1 MNDDRQDP
9 NREWYIARGGKE
21 FGPVAIEVL
30 RRGLDTG
37 TIVPSDFVWTP
48 GRPEWIPITDIV
60 SPNAAV
66 AKSSAVRRADG
77 IRKRRVTANRI
88 PTVKQD
94 PNREWYIAR
103 GGKEFG
109 PVAIEVLRRG
119 LATGTIVPSDFVWT
133 PGLLE
138 WVPIAD
144 VVSPNPA
151 GAKFSG
157 IRKADVI
164 RKRRAIAN
172 RILTVL
178 KATLNHSW
186 NAGRAASGDA
196 WRRINPFNIIET
208 ACIRCLSAARRALAF
223 LPGRGEGEVLRNEDR
238 GAAFRR
244 IETEQDTRRAIRK
257 LNVMGFALAALLI
270 CGVGGWG
277 ATSQLA
283 GAVIAPGTIV
293 VESNIKK
300 VQHPTG
306 GVVGEIFVK
315 EGGTVEEGQVVL
327 RLDDTVTRATLGVVR
342 SQLDDLMAR
351 EARLLAERDESELI
365 AFPTPLINRA
375 DETSVTMAIA
385 GEEKLFES
393 RKSARTG
400 QRAQLREQIAQMNEE
415 IRGLSAQQAAKGT
428 ETDLISKELVGVT
441 ELYKK
446 NLVSISR
453 YTQLQRDETRLQGER
468 GQLIADIAR
477 ARGKI
482 SETELQIIQ
491 LDQDFRTEVL
501 KDLRD
506 AQGKIAELKER
517 LTAAEDQLKRVEMR
531 APQSGVV
538 HQLSVHTVGGV
549 IGNGETIM
557 QIVPRADELVVE
569 AKVAPHDIDQ
579 VAPGANVTVR
589 IMAGNQRTTPDVT
602 GVLTRVSADLTRE
615 QQTASQPAQAY
626 YTVRIGLPADQV
638 ARLKDIRLVP
648 GMPAE
653 AFIQT
658 YERTPLQ
665 YLLKPFGEQIGRAFR
680 ER

>member
-1 MNDDRQDP
+1 MNDNKQEA
-9 NREWYIARGGKE
+9 NREWYIAREGKE
-21 FGPVAIEVL
+21 FGPVGIEVL
-30 RRGLDTG
+30 RSGVDTG
-37 TIVPSDFVWTP
+37 TIVPSDFVWSP
-48 GRPEWIPITDIV
+48 GLPEWIPI
-60 SPNAAV
+60 
-66 AKSSAVRRADG
+66 
-77 IRKRRVTANRI
+77 
-88 PTVKQD
+88 
-94 PNREWYIAR
+94 
-103 GGKEFG
+103 
-109 PVAIEVLRRG
+109 
-119 LATGTIVPSDFVWT
+119 
-133 PGLLE
+133 LE
-138 WVPIAD
+138 
-144 VVSPNPA
+144 VVSPNPTD
-151 GAKFSG
+151 AKSSGVSNADG
-157 IRKADVI
+157 IR
-164 RKRRAIAN
+164 RQRATAN
-172 RILTVL
+172 QMPT
-178 KATLNHSW
+178 TLNHLW
-186 NAGRAASGDA
+186 KVGRAASDDA
-196 WRRINPFNIIET
+196 WRRIKPFKVVET
-208 ACIRCLSAARRALAF
+208 ACNRCLSEARRALAF
-223 LPGRGEGEVLRNEDR
+223 LQSQGEGKVVRNEDR
-238 GAAFRR
+238 EAAFRR
-244 IETEQDTRRAIRK
+244 IETEQDPRRAIRK
-257 LNVMGFALAALLI
+257 LSLMGFAIAALLL
-270 CGVGGWG
+270 CGVGGWA

-315 EGGTVEEGQVVL
+315 EGGAVEEGQVVL

-365 AFPTPLINRA
+365 AFPTPLTNRR
-375 DETSVTMAIA
+375 DETSVTMALA

-400 QRAQLREQIAQMNEE
+400 QRAQLRERIAQLNEE
-415 IRGLSAQQAAKGT
+415 VRGLSAQQAAKGS
-428 ETDLISKELVGVT
+428 ETDLISKELVGVA

-468 GQLIADIAR
+468 GQLIADISR
-477 ARGKI
+477 ARVKI

-491 LDQDFRTEVL
+491 VDQDFRTEVL

-517 LTAAEDQLKRVEMR
+517 LTAAEDQLKRVDLR
-531 APQSGVV
+531 APQSGFV
-538 HQLSVHTVGGV
+538 HELSVHTVGGV
-549 IGNGETIM
+549 VGNGETIL

-579 VAPGANVTVR
+579 VAPGANVIVR

-602 GVLTRVSADLTRE
+602 GVLMRVSADLTRE
-615 QQTASQPAQAY
+615 QQSGSQPARAY

-638 ARLKDIRLVP
+638 ARLKDIRLIP
-648 GMPAE
+648 GMPVE

-658 YERTPLQ
+658 HERTPLQ
-665 YLLKPFGEQIGRAFR
+665 YLLKPLGEQIARAFR